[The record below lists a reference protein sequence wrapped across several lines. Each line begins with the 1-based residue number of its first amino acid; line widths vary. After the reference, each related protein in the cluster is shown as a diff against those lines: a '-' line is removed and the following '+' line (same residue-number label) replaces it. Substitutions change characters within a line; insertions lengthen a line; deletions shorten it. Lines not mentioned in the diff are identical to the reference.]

1 MHLVDGMEEEKVV
14 LVASTKCLCDFPA
27 IQQSQ
32 ELWSALRDAAVKKV
46 EGECSALAKTCRGH
60 TPGSGCPHQIE
71 QFACCPPLAC

>member
-46 EGECSALAKTCRGH
+46 EGECSALARTCSRLQRTH
-60 TPGSGCPHQIE
+60 TRISLPTPD
-71 QFACCPPLAC
+71 